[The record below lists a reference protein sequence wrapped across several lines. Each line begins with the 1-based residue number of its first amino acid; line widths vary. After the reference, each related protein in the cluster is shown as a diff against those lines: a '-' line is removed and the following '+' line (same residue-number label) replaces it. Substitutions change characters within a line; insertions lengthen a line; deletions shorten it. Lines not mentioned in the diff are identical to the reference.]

1 MKKWG
6 KTLLIGGVIVAII
19 ISIGIAVAMTAIAYK
34 GRIDVET
41 YTATLSNKTY
51 WIILAVIY
59 ASLLTWFY
67 AEMRINADKDVV
79 KDNQGEESRW
89 LTRADIRKSKD
100 FVVTDWKSLDKVKD
114 GVVLQAKKN
123 GRNIDVILSAKPN
136 HVLVIG
142 TTGAGKTQ
150 GFINPTVQVLMN
162 TKTKPS
168 MVITDPK
175 GELYNTHAAA
185 FVEKGYRV
193 LVLDLDAPY
202 YSSKWNPFD
211 VIRER
216 IDKINELSLQ
226 AATEEVKVKVQILR
240 DEIYEFA
247 KDLTDAICPLE
258 KSNDMGWQLGARS
271 LINAIVLAYC
281 EDYEEGLLESKQLGF
296 TSLYHTVFDYLSADD
311 ETLKQYLYE
320 SRDPNSK
327 VKGLAKQVLETQERT
342 LTSYLSEVYKH
353 VEWLSDSG
361 ILSMTSGS
369 DIDLYAM
376 DDEPTALFIKIPDEK
391 KTRHRLVTLLI
402 TQMYKTL
409 VDKTK
414 RNYANGETD
423 ELELKRT
430 VYFLLDEFGN
440 LPAFADLSG
449 MVTVG
454 RSRKMFFEM
463 VVQNY
468 AQLANKYGK
477 EVADTVKS
485 QCATKIFLGSDD
497 TTTINE
503 YSALCGKK
511 IVANSSLTTSYDRNT
526 VSTGTGV
533 KEVPLIYPQELK
545 NLNSGDDFGN
555 AIVLPFGHFAYKSK
569 YTPSFQCKDI
579 YVMKK
584 PPASIITP
592 RYFDES
598 EHVYDITSKLARDQE
613 IMAEMADTLRAI
625 RGEDKKPTTTVTQT
639 PTTSLNVGQL
649 IRELETTLPE
659 LGNWV
664 CMSVDQQLATIKRLK
679 TQENN
684 FDVMIKLST
693 IERELEEGVNGNDK

>member
-1 MKKWG
+1 
-6 KTLLIGGVIVAII
+6 
-19 ISIGIAVAMTAIAYK
+19 
-34 GRIDVET
+34 
-41 YTATLSNKTY
+41 
-51 WIILAVIY
+51 
-59 ASLLTWFY
+59 
-67 AEMRINADKDVV
+67 
-79 KDNQGEESRW
+79 
-89 LTRADIRKSKD
+89 
-100 FVVTDWKSLDKVKD
+100 
-114 GVVLQAKKN
+114 
-123 GRNIDVILSAKPN
+123 
-136 HVLVIG
+136 
-142 TTGAGKTQ
+142 
-150 GFINPTVQVLMN
+150 
-162 TKTKPS
+162 

-664 CMSVDQQLATIKRLK
+664 CMSVDQQLATIRRLK